1 MIKFIFMDALGGPI
15 GRFYLYTCLYWFIG
29 VNLNSHLVIIWFEM
43 WCITTALFTII
54 FPVTIILVV
63 RQVIWKRRHSS
74 HLSDFLRVLSLYQA
88 RMLIMHYW
96 VCCWQVFAWFQ
107 CRLWFI
113 HFAHF
118 DLLTDFRTFLWS
130 PLFLSFREC
139 YPGALRMTF
148 SAIVGISVTRF
159 MVYLSWIKLLF
170 YCILGF

>member
-1 MIKFIFMDALGGPI
+1 MIKFIFMDALRGPI
-15 GRFYLYTCLYWFIG
+15 GRFYFYTCFYWFIG
-29 VNLNSHLVIIWFEM
+29 VNLNSNLVVIRFEM
-43 WCITTALFTII
+43 WCITTALFTIV

-63 RQVIWKRRHSS
+63 RQVMWFRWHSS
-74 HLSDFLRVLSLYQA
+74 HLCNVLRVLGLYQA

-96 VCCWQVFAWFQ
+96 VCSWQVFAWVQ

-118 DLLTDFRTFLWS
+118 DLFTDFRTFRWS

-148 SAIVGISVTRF
+148 GAIVGISVTRI